1 MTTEAAPIEMAKSEA
16 ICGNSVSAARTRAWL
31 AKLASA
37 SAAMARIVR
46 EWDRAGAGDGV
57 DSIGGGGLCT
67 APPDSSTM
75 IDKTYQPNDVEGRI
89 YAEWEQ
95 AGALPP
101 GPPERAPATP
111 HRIGIPPPH
120 LARPPPLG

>member
-1 MTTEAAPIEMAKSEA
+1 
-16 ICGNSVSAARTRAWL
+16 GNSVSAARTRAWL

-46 EWDRAGAGDGV
+46 ERDGAGAGDGV

-75 IDKTYQPNDVEGRI
+75 IDKTYQPNEVEGHLRRLGGR
-89 YAEWEQ
+89 AS
-95 AGALPP
+95 LP
-101 GPPERAPATP
+101 RRPA
-111 HRIGIPPPH
+111 R
-120 LARPPPLG
+120 ARPGRALQHRDP